1 VKLIGRP
8 ELTVRL
14 RRGFFDVEP
23 TAVAARAKNDKPA
36 DVAPEAR
43 LREAISEPHPDRAIP
58 ISLNANYLLG
68 PDRKML
74 LATATHIPNEFLS
87 FSGDDIKQTAAVRVS
102 GVVLNDRGQVGADY
116 TEVINVS
123 RVPADPTGTSTATA
137 SSTHQVVL
145 GPGLYQVRVAA
156 RDELSGR
163 VGSAHAWIEI
173 PDLASRRLTLSSV
186 IVGARRTPPSTNASA
201 DGAPAL
207 TDIHVDRRFLRDAD
221 LRFFLFVYNAAR
233 GAGGSP
239 PDVTIQVQL
248 LQENRTIIRT
258 PAKQMATD
266 SADFDRLPYAADLSL
281 ADLIPGRYAL
291 RVTVV
296 DRVSKTSASQ
306 QARFEIE

>member
-1 VKLIGRP
+1 
-8 ELTVRL
+8 
-14 RRGFFDVEP
+14 
-23 TAVAARAKNDKPA
+23 
-36 DVAPEAR
+36 
-43 LREAISEPHPDRAIP
+43 
-58 ISLNANYLLG
+58 
-68 PDRKML
+68 
-74 LATATHIPNEFLS
+74 
-87 FSGDDIKQTAAVRVS
+87 
-102 GVVLNDRGQVGADY
+102 VGADY
-116 TEVINVS
+116 AEVINVS
-123 RVPADPTGTSTATA
+123 RAPANPTGTSTATATA
-137 SSTHQVVL
+137 SSTHQVAV

-186 IVGARRTPPSTNASA
+186 IVGARRTPASTNAS

-258 PAKQMATD
+258 PVKKMATD
-266 SADFDRLPYAADLSL
+266 SADFDRLAYAADLSL

-296 DRVSKTSASQ
+296 DRVSKTTATQ
-306 QARFEIE
+306 QARFDVQ